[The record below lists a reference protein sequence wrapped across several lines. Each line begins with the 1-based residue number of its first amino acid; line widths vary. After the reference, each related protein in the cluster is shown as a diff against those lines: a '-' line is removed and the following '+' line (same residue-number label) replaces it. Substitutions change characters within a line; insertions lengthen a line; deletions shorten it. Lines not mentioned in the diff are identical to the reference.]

1 MLVLQKIIGKF
12 TSLYG
17 LLMNLKNDF
26 LEVFCGYFVSG
37 TLQVKIFKEPH
48 KFLSYKK
55 VSKDRGVRGAQILDI
70 LRRLNC
76 TYT

>member
-1 MLVLQKIIGKF
+1 MLVLQKIIGEF

-17 LLMNLKNDF
+17 LLMNLKNDS
-26 LEVFCGYFVSG
+26 LEVSVFCGYFVSG

-55 VSKDRGVRGAQILDI
+55 VSKDRGVSGAQI
-70 LRRLNC
+70 
-76 TYT
+76 

>member
-48 KFLSYKK
+48 KFLFYKK
-55 VSKDRGVRGAQILDI
+55 VSKDRGVRGAQIF
-70 LRRLNC
+70 R
-76 TYT
+76 YS